1 MFGAPSF
8 RLLLITQT
16 EPMKDASEDEQ
27 EDDFAIGSGKNDSEP
42 KTNSKARREEKL
54 RNMMDEDGDCLSQ

>member
-1 MFGAPSF
+1 
-8 RLLLITQT
+8 
-16 EPMKDASEDEQ
+16 MKDASEDEQ